1 MDCVFSLLRRCAV
14 LAVSYAA
21 LDVVMCN
28 RTQIVAAERAA
39 LSAITPLP
47 EPVAS
52 FGAAVADDWL
62 YVYSGHIGKA
72 HSHSKKNLS
81 QKFQRLR
88 LNSAGEWES
97 LPAGPGL
104 QSVALVS
111 YGDGIYRVGGLSA
124 LNEPGETE
132 QLVSVT
138 DFSRY
143 DPRTKTWTALQPL
156 PEGRSSHDAVVV
168 DGKLYVLGGWN
179 LDKEET
185 WHKHGL
191 VFDLTTSD
199 AKWERLPEQPFQR
212 RALAV
217 AVRGDRIYAVG
228 GMNSDGEPST
238 DVHYFDI
245 ENKTWAQGPNL
256 PGKDM
261 ASFGTSAVGIDG
273 KLFATT
279 FDGNVYQ
286 LSDDGAS
293 WNSIGKLQEPRFM
306 HRVLPGVGRSLV
318 VVGGAS
324 HKKGHLD
331 SIESFPLV
339 VDRP

>member
-1 MDCVFSLLRRCAV
+1 MDCLASFLRRCA
-14 LAVSYAA
+14 YFAA
-21 LDVVMCN
+21 MYGAIGFVTCDHAQV
-28 RTQIVAAERAA
+28 VAAERIATAA
-39 LSAITPLP
+39 IPPLP

-52 FGAAVADDWL
+52 FGATVADDWL

-72 HSHSKKNLS
+72 HAHSKKNLS
-81 QKFQRLR
+81 QKFQRIR
-88 LNSAGEWES
+88 LNSAGRWES
-97 LPAGPGL
+97 LPPGPGL
-104 QSVALVS
+104 QSVALVH
-111 YGDGIYRVGGLSA
+111 YGNNVYRVGGLSA
-124 LNEPGETE
+124 LNEPGDEE

-138 DFSRY
+138 DFARY
-143 DPRTKTWTALQPL
+143 DPQTKKWTSLQPL

-179 LDKEET
+179 LGKEET
-185 WHKHGL
+185 WHTHGL
-191 VFDLTTSD
+191 VLDLTKAD
-199 AKWERLPEQPFQR
+199 ARWEQLPKQPFQR

-217 AVRGDRIYAVG
+217 AVTGDQIYAIG

-238 DVHYFDI
+238 DVHYFDL
-245 ENKTWAQGPNL
+245 KKQAWAQGPNL

-261 ASFGTSAVGIDG
+261 AGFGTSAVGIDG

-286 LSDDGAS
+286 LSKDGTA
-293 WNSIGKLQEPRFM
+293 WNSIGKLQVPRFM
-306 HRVLPGVGRSLV
+306 HRILPGVGHSLV

-324 HKKGHLD
+324 HKSGHLD

-339 VDRP
+339 ADRP

>member
-1 MDCVFSLLRRCAV
+1 MVCLASFLRRCA
-14 LAVSYAA
+14 LFAVANAA
-21 LDVVMCN
+21 LAFVTCN
-28 RTQIVAAERAA
+28 HAQSVAAERDAA
-39 LSAITPLP
+39 PAIPPLP

-52 FGAAVADDWL
+52 FGATVADDWL

-72 HSHSKKNLS
+72 HAHSKKNLS
-81 QKFQRLR
+81 QKFQRVR

-104 QSVALVS
+104 QSVALVH
-111 YGDGIYRVGGLSA
+111 YGNNIYRVGGLSA
-124 LNEPGETE
+124 LNEPGEEE
-132 QLVSVT
+132 QLVSVA
-138 DFSRY
+138 DFQRY
-143 DPRTKTWTALQPL
+143 DPRAKKWTALQPL

-179 LDKEET
+179 LGKEET

-191 VFDLTTSD
+191 VLDLTKAD
-199 AKWERLPEQPFQR
+199 AQWAQLPEQPFQR
-212 RALAV
+212 RALGV
-217 AVRGDRIYAVG
+217 AVTGDRIYAVG

-238 DVHYFDI
+238 DVHYFDW
-245 ENKTWAQGPNL
+245 KKQTWAQGPNL

-261 ASFGTSAVGIDG
+261 AGFGTSAVGIDG

-286 LSDDGAS
+286 LSDDGAA
-293 WNSIGKLQEPRFM
+293 WNSVGKLQVPRFM
-306 HRVLPGVGRSLV
+306 HRILPGVGRSLV

-339 VDRP
+339 ADRP

>member
-1 MDCVFSLLRRCAV
+1 MDCPHSLSRRCAV
-14 LAVSYAA
+14 FAAVCAA
-21 LDVVMCN
+21 FGFITYDHA
-28 RTQIVAAERAA
+28 QIVAAERVAA
-39 LSAITPLP
+39 AVIPPLP

-52 FGAAVADDWL
+52 FGATVADDWL

-72 HSHSKKNLS
+72 HAHSKKNLS
-81 QKFQRLR
+81 QKFQRIR
-88 LNSAGEWES
+88 LNSAGAWEP

-104 QSVALVS
+104 QSVALVP
-111 YGDGIYRVGGLSA
+111 YGDNVYRVGGLSA
-124 LNEPGETE
+124 LNEPGAEE

-138 DFSRY
+138 DFARY
-143 DPRTKTWTALQPL
+143 EPQAKKWTALQPL

-168 DGKLYVLGGWN
+168 EGKLYVLGGWN
-179 LDKEET
+179 LGKEEA

-191 VFDLTTSD
+191 VLDLTKTD
-199 AKWERLPEQPFQR
+199 AKWEQLPEQPFQR

-217 AVRGDRIYAVG
+217 AVTGDRIYAIG

-238 DVHYFDI
+238 DVHYFDW
-245 ENKTWAQGPNL
+245 KKRTWAQGPNL
-256 PGKDM
+256 PGKGM
-261 ASFGTSAVGIDG
+261 AGFGTSAAGIDG

-286 LSDDGAS
+286 LSNDGNA

-306 HRVLPGVGRSLV
+306 HRVLPGVGESLV
-318 VVGGAS
+318 IVGGAS

-331 SIESFPLV
+331 SIESFPIV
-339 VDRP
+339 ADRP

>member
-1 MDCVFSLLRRCAV
+1 MVCLHSLLRLCAV
-14 LAVSYAA
+14 LAVSCAA
-21 LDVVMCN
+21 FGFVTSDDARVA
-28 RTQIVAAERAA
+28 AAERVTAA
-39 LSAITPLP
+39 AFPPLP

-52 FGAAVADDWL
+52 FGATVADNWL

-72 HSHSKKNLS
+72 HAHSKKNLS
-81 QKFQRLR
+81 QKFQRIR
-88 LNSAGEWES
+88 LNSAGQWES
-97 LPAGPGL
+97 LPSGPGL

-124 LNEPGETE
+124 LNEPGDEE

-138 DFSRY
+138 DFARY
-143 DPRTKTWTALQPL
+143 DPRAEKWTSLQPL

-179 LDKEET
+179 LGKEET

-191 VFDLTTSD
+191 VLDLTKAD

-217 AVRGDRIYAVG
+217 AVTGDRIYAIG

-238 DVHYFDI
+238 DVHYFDL
-245 ENKTWAQGPNL
+245 KKQTWAQGPNL

-261 ASFGTSAVGIDG
+261 AGFGTSAVGIDG

-279 FDGNVYQ
+279 FDGNIYQ
-286 LSDDGAS
+286 LSDDGAA
-293 WNSIGKLQEPRFM
+293 WNSIGKLQVPRFM
-306 HRVLPGVGRSLV
+306 HRILPGVGRSLV

-339 VDRP
+339 ADRP